1 MENEN
6 KELVERIE
14 DQGREYDELQAEV
27 AETLP
32 KGVKTVFFSSVAQQG
47 LMELKDLIWQQLN
60 A

>member
-1 MENEN
+1 MLDE
-6 KELVERIE
+6 ELK
-14 DQGREYDELQAEV
+14 AEV

-32 KGVKTVFFSSVAQQG
+32 EGVKTVFFSSVAQQG